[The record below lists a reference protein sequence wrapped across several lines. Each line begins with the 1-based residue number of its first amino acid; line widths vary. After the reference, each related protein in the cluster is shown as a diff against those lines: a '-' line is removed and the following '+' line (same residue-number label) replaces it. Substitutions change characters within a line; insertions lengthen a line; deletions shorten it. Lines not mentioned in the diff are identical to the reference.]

1 MSVTEGVDLSGVDAW
16 LFDLDNTLYP
26 VESGFLDEAVSR
38 MTTYVQKVTGL
49 PRDEAFALQ
58 KRYLR
63 EHGLTLRGM
72 MLDWGVDP
80 DDYHAMFHD
89 LSLEALAH
97 DPALLAA
104 IERLPGK
111 RLIFTNADAVS
122 AERVLKRLGLAHLF
136 EDVFHIASAEFLPK
150 PAPETFDKIVWAH
163 NLDAT
168 RTCFFEDTER
178 NLQPAHKL
186 GMTTVLVGAHAAAS
200 TAAFVDH
207 RTDSLAAFLAAARLK
222 ETL

>member
-1 MSVTEGVDLSGVDAW
+1 MTGQGADLSHIEAW

-26 VESGFLDEAVSR
+26 VESGFLDEAVAR
-38 MTTYVQKVTGL
+38 MTAYVARVTGL
-49 PRDEAFALQ
+49 PHAEAFALQ
-58 KRYLR
+58 KRYLA

-89 LSLEALAH
+89 LSLDALAH
-97 DPALLAA
+97 DPDLLAA

-111 RLIFTNADAVS
+111 RLIFTNSDAVS

-136 EDVFHIASAEFLPK
+136 DDVFHIGSAEFLPK
-150 PAPETFDKIVWAH
+150 PAPETFDRIVWAH
-163 NLDAT
+163 DLDTT

-186 GMTTVLVGAHAAAS
+186 GMTTVLVGPDAHASA
-200 TAAFVDH
+200 AAFVDH
-207 RTDSLAAFLAAARLK
+207 RTGSLAAFLAAARLK
-222 ETL
+222 ETP